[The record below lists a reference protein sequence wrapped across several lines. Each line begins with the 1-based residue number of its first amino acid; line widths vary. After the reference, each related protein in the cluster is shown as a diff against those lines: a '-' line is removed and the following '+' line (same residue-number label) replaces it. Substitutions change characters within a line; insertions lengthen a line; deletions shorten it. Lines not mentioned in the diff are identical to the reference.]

1 MKKILIGNLKMN
13 ILSAAE
19 RGRYFSDFDL
29 EMKKIDVSNLSL
41 VLCPS
46 SLHLEAFKNNFGETC
61 SIGSQN
67 VFWEDKGSYTGE
79 ISPKMLKNFGVE
91 YVIVGHSER
100 RKFLGENG
108 RIVNAKIAASLKAN
122 LKPVLCVGETRQEKD
137 ANQIVRVLTQ
147 QIREALH
154 DVSGLR
160 AKNIIIAY
168 EPIWSVGTDKV
179 PSSNEIMEAKVIIR
193 KIIFSIFDRTVAES
207 IPVIYGGSVNSFT
220 AKQVCVDSAM
230 DGALVGR
237 ESLVPKE
244 FLKIASVIN
253 K

>member
-1 MKKILIGNLKMN
+1 MKKILVGNLKMN
-13 ILSAAE
+13 ILSPSE
-19 RGRYFSDFDL
+19 RVKYFSDFDS
-29 EMKKIDVSNLSL
+29 EMKKNDVSNLSL
-41 VLCPS
+41 VLCPPA
-46 SLHLEAFKNNFGETC
+46 LHLEAFKEKFQESC
-61 SIGSQN
+61 SIGAQN
-67 VFWEDKGSYTGE
+67 AFWEEKGSYTGE
-79 ISPKMLKNFGVE
+79 ISPKMLKNFGAE
-91 YVIVGHSER
+91 YVILGHSER

-108 RIVNAKIAASLKAN
+108 RIINAKIVACLKAN
-122 LKPVLCVGETRQEKD
+122 LKPILCVGETKQEKD

-154 DVSGLR
+154 EVSKLR
-160 AKNIIIAY
+160 AGSIIIAY

-193 KIIFSIFDRTVAES
+193 KIIFSMFDRTVAES

-237 ESLVPKE
+237 ESLIPKE

-253 K
+253 